1 MPSPGEITS
10 FHMPGGNGIRVDS
23 HIYSGY
29 VVPPYYDSMIAKL
42 IVSAPTRQE
51 AINRML
57 GALNECVI
65 EGIKTTIPFLKDLLV
80 NPEFLK
86 GNIHTNFIDE
96 LKI

>member
-1 MPSPGEITS
+1 
-10 FHMPGGNGIRVDS
+10 MPGGNGIRIDS

-29 VVPPYYDSMIAKL
+29 VVPPYYDSMIAKI

-80 NPEFLK
+80 NPEYIK